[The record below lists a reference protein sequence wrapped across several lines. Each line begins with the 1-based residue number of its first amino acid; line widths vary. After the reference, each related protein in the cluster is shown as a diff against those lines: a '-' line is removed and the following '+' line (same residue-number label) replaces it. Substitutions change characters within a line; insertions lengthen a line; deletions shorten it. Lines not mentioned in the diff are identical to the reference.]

1 MVATSPA
8 LTPRPSFNLVKLV
21 YLLLSSFHKRHVHSK
36 YPCLESFACCFPTVS
51 LKADPIQQLTSC
63 YRKTQGYPVYPVVTH
78 SLYTNDQVEVWRNG
92 GRARGGGRAG
102 VSRAASPLPKVL
114 SSPLISAIPNQVKA
128 AHAIEEGNSGAE
140 MVTYLFRSHASH
152 SSG

>member
-1 MVATSPA
+1 MATSPS
-8 LTPRPSFNLVKLV
+8 LTPHPSFNLVKLV

-36 YPCLESFACCFPTVS
+36 YPCLESFACCFPTVL
-51 LKADPIQQLTSC
+51 LKAEPIQQLTSC
-63 YRKTQGYPVYPVVTH
+63 YRKTSSLFSKVTH

-92 GRARGGGRAG
+92 GRAREGGRAG
-102 VSRAASPLPKVL
+102 VSGAASPLPEVL

-128 AHAIEEGNSGAE
+128 AHATEEGNSGAQ
-140 MVTYLFRSHASH
+140 MVTYLFCSHSSH